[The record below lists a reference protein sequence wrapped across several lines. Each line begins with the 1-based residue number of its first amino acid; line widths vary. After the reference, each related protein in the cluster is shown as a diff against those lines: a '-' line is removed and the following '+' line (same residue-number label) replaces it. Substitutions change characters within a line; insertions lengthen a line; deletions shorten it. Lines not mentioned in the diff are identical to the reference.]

1 MFLSKIQVNFTDISV
16 YDFYSNGTIINIE
29 QATGSIINNFNI
41 ENSVFDGILESQ
53 CSKYIIHIK
62 SSNQI

>member
-53 CSKYIIHIK
+53 CSKYINYIK